1 MQWARQLG
9 QMTDQPV
16 RVPLHSCELTEL
28 ITKPL
33 DGIDAN
39 MPGGH
44 FNAEFVVILHLRQ
57 LKVHC
62 SVDFNQILTLSE
74 LNIWNCV
81 EREFCDLLIAE
92 NDLNV

>member
-1 MQWARQLG
+1 MFCIVQLAFLVCLFCAQWARQLG

-39 MPGGH
+39 MPGSQ
-44 FNAEFVVILHLRQ
+44 FNAELVVVVHSMRQ
-57 LKVHC
+57 LKMHC
-62 SVDFNQILTLSE
+62 SVSFNQILTLSE
-74 LNIWNCV
+74 LNG
-81 EREFCDLLIAE
+81 
-92 NDLNV
+92 